1 MRIVVDAMGTD
12 NCPAPDVEGALL
24 AARDF
29 SDPVILVGD
38 ETLIK
43 QELAQHTTAGLPVE
57 IVHAA
62 EAVTMEDKP
71 ATVGKAKPNSSMHVG
86 MNLVKSGQ
94 ADAFVSMGNTGAAL
108 SIALL
113 NTLRRIPGVKR
124 PALTGI
130 LPFGQ
135 TGQTVLLDVGANA
148 DCRAEWLAQF
158 ALMGSIY
165 TRLTLKIDKPRV
177 ALLSNGEEASK
188 GTDMLREALE
198 LIKPLPIHFT
208 GSIEPKDVL
217 KGDADV
223 VISDGFVGNI
233 FIKTLEAGTSTLTEV
248 IREELMATTLSKIGA
263 ALARPAFRRVR
274 TRIDPFEIGGAP
286 LLGINGV
293 VIIGH
298 GRSNANAIRN
308 GVRQA
313 RAAVSGG
320 VIDAIRDGLARTSV
334 EAED

>member
-12 NCPAPDVEGALL
+12 NCPVPDVEGALL
-24 AARDF
+24 AARD
-29 SDPVILVGD
+29 SGDPVILVGD

-43 QELAQHTTAGLPVE
+43 QELAKHATAGLPVE
-57 IVHAA
+57 IVHAP
-62 EAVTMEDKP
+62 EVVTMGDKP

-86 MNLVKSGQ
+86 MNLVKNGQ

-148 DCRAEWLAQF
+148 DCRPDWLAQF
-158 ALMGSIY
+158 ALMGSLY

-177 ALLSNGEEASK
+177 ALLSNGEEESK

-198 LIKPLPIHFT
+198 LIRPLPIHFT

-217 KGDADV
+217 KGGADV

-320 VIDAIRDGLARTSV
+320 VVDAIRDGLARESV

>member
-12 NCPAPDVEGALL
+12 NYPAPDVEGALL
-24 AARDF
+24 AVRDYG
-29 SDPVILVGD
+29 DPVILVGD
-38 ETLIK
+38 EALLK
-43 QELAQHTTAGLPVE
+43 QELAKHNSAGLPVE

-62 EAVTMEDKP
+62 QVVTMEDKP
-71 ATVGKAKPNSSMHVG
+71 GTVGKAKPQSSMHVG

-113 NTLRRIPGVKR
+113 NTLGRIRGVKR
-124 PALTGI
+124 PALTAI

-135 TGQTVLLDVGANA
+135 RGQTVLLDVGANA
-148 DCRAEWLAQF
+148 DCRPEWLAQF
-158 ALMGSIY
+158 ALMGSLY
-165 TRLTLKIDKPRV
+165 TRLTLKIDRPRV
-177 ALLSNGEEASK
+177 AMLSNGEEESK
-188 GTDMLREALE
+188 GTELIHEAIE
-198 LIKPLPIHFT
+198 LIKLLPIHFT

-217 KGDADV
+217 KGGADV
-223 VISDGFVGNI
+223 VISDGFVGNV
-233 FIKTLEAGTSTLTEV
+233 FIKALEAGTSTLTEV
-248 IREELMATTLSKIGA
+248 IREELTANLIGTLGA

-274 TRIDPFEIGGAP
+274 KRIDPFEIGGAP

-320 VIDAIRDGLARTSV
+320 VIEAIREGLAAL
-334 EAED
+334 ELKPEG

>member
-29 SDPVILVGD
+29 GDPVILVGD
-38 ETLIK
+38 ETLIRK
-43 QELAQHTTAGLPVE
+43 ELAKHATAGLPVE
-57 IVHAA
+57 IVHAP
-62 EAVTMEDKP
+62 EAVTMDDKP

-86 MNLVKSGQ
+86 MNLVKNGQ

-130 LPFGQ
+130 LPFGNN
-135 TGQTVLLDVGANA
+135 GQTVLLDVGANA
-148 DCRAEWLAQF
+148 DCRPDWLAQF
-158 ALMGSIY
+158 ALMGSLY

-177 ALLSNGEEASK
+177 ALLSNGEEESK

-198 LIKPLPIHFT
+198 LIRPLPIHFT

-217 KGDADV
+217 KGGADV

-274 TRIDPFEIGGAP
+274 KRIDPFEIGGAP

-320 VIDAIRDGLARTSV
+320 VIDAIRDGLARSSV

>member
-1 MRIVVDAMGTD
+1 MRIVVDALGTD

-24 AARDF
+24 AVRDF
-29 SDPVILVGD
+29 GDPVILVGD

-43 QELAQHTTAGLPVE
+43 RELAKHITAGLPVE
-57 IVHAA
+57 IVHAP
-62 EAVTMEDKP
+62 EAVTMDDKP

-86 MNLVKSGQ
+86 MNLVKNGQ

-130 LPFGQ
+130 LPFGNN
-135 TGQTVLLDVGANA
+135 GQTVLLDVGANA
-148 DCRAEWLAQF
+148 DCRPDWLAQF
-158 ALMGSIY
+158 ALMGSLY

-177 ALLSNGEEASK
+177 ALLSNGEEESK

-198 LIKPLPIHFT
+198 LIRPLPIHFT

-217 KGDADV
+217 KGGADV

-274 TRIDPFEIGGAP
+274 KRIDPFEIGGAP

-320 VIDAIRDGLARTSV
+320 VIDAIRDGLARTGV